1 MNAFQNISFVCLT
14 IIIKKKSNTLK
25 LNLPP
30 VSSIIS
36 NLIAGEAWEVFLL
49 GPCGVDSPLLEGDA
63 CFEILFGP
71 SSSYTGCP
79 SKTRIFFLYLFIF
92 KMLF

>member
-36 NLIAGEAWEVFLL
+36 NLIAGEA
-49 GPCGVDSPLLEGDA
+49 
-63 CFEILFGP
+63 
-71 SSSYTGCP
+71 
-79 SKTRIFFLYLFIF
+79 
-92 KMLF
+92 